1 MINAGIDEAIGDVPC
16 KLPPSYNPT
25 LLLQISS
32 ATYTPIFQNIESKVD
47 PLILRIRNSEVLEE

>member
-32 ATYTPIFQNIESKVD
+32 ATYTPIFQNIEAK
-47 PLILRIRNSEVLEE
+47 LIHWS